1 MPSTFSGATTA
12 RSRTAV
18 VVVVQVLIALVHIFR
33 LGSYL
38 RGTLHVLYYSYFS
51 DVLIPFGMYFLVC
64 QVETSVSLSLRAEPM
79 GRPVPAFVESINAH
93 ILRDWRLKALLV
105 FGVASLTEVLQ
116 AFGVPLFGR
125 TFDPLD
131 FAMFAGGV
139 LLAVIADRFVLER
152 FLPGWSLRGR

>member
-1 MPSTFSGATTA
+1 
-12 RSRTAV
+12 V
-18 VVVVQVLIALVHIFR
+18 VVVVQLLVALVHIFR

-79 GRPVPAFVESINAH
+79 GRPVPAFVEFINAH

-152 FLPGWSLRGR
+152 FLPGWSLRDRRATLPLFPARSA